1 MTYEGHTGVWTQTAR
16 NATGTHNFRGGLSLV
31 GENGPELRVLRRG
44 DNIIPANQTSNLWK
58 WSNTTPQQMLTTLSA
73 RSGGGNTSYTFD
85 VSRIELPNVTDAKS
99 FVQGL
104 KNYALQYSYKR

>member
-1 MTYEGHTGVWTQTAR
+1 MGKDENIYPWFSGGINGATA
-16 NATGTHNFRGGLSLV
+16 GLSLV
-31 GENGPELRVLRRG
+31 GEKGPELRVLRRG
-44 DNIIPANQTSNLWK
+44 DNIIPADKTANLWK

-73 RSGGGNTSYTFD
+73 RSGSGNTSYVFD

>member
-1 MTYEGHTGVWTQTAR
+1 MPKGESGI
-16 NATGTHNFRGGLSLV
+16 SLV
-31 GENGPELRVLRRG
+31 GENGPELRVLTRG
-44 DNIIPANQTSNLWK
+44 DNIIPADQTENLWK
-58 WSNTTPQQMLTTLSA
+58 WSSITPQAVLATLS
-73 RSGGGNTSYTFD
+73 SKSSSGNTSYAFD